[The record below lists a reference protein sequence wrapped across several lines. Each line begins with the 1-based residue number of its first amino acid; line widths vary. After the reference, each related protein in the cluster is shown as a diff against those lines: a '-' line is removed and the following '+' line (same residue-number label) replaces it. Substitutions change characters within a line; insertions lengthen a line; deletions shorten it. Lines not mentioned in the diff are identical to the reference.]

1 MIRSRIALPGSMPQ
15 VTSSSSYYQQLA
27 SRFTDQ
33 ARQRVPRSEASW
45 GAEKNRLG
53 SWETGVGVIRPSGLG
68 IARPN
73 GATDPRFYY
82 DAEADD
88 KETQR

>member
-1 MIRSRIALPGSMPQ
+1 MIRSRIALPGAMPQ
-15 VTSSSSYYQQLA
+15 PTGGYRQQLA
-27 SRFTDQ
+27 IRFVDQ

-53 SWETGVGVIRPSGLG
+53 SWETGVGVIRPSGVG
-68 IARPN
+68 VGRPN
-73 GATDPRFYY
+73 GATDPRFNFSPEE
-82 DAEADD
+82 DT